1 MSSHIKDALLGAF
14 GTAMPA
20 LGLITSMQE
29 QLEYGLRITSLLIGV
44 LVGILSLTKL
54 MRK

>member
-1 MSSHIKDALLGAF
+1 MMHGAL
-14 GTAMPA
+14 GTIMPV

-29 QLEYGLRITSLLIGV
+29 QLEYGLRITSLAVGL

-54 MRK
+54 LRK